1 MPEPEIAR
9 RCPSCG
15 AAIRQVAYFCP
26 QCGKEVVKLGVK
38 PPQNP
43 VHQATTE
50 PLHQNTAPL
59 NDTLAEPRR
68 DPPKGSKKAGSAA
81 AGAVGAK
88 LQRAGTMVRNVEGD
102 MVQRVKNVR
111 KISTVVLD
119 EAAYDPS
126 LRFVLVAA
134 ILFILFLVIMLLNKF
149 IA

>member
-15 AAIRQVAYFCP
+15 AAIREVAFFCP
-26 QCGKEVVKLGVK
+26 QCGREMAKPGVK
-38 PPQNP
+38 PPQNQ

-68 DPPKGSKKAGSAA
+68 DPPKVPQKAEPAAGS
-81 AGAVGAK
+81 AVGAK
-88 LQRAGTMVRNVEGD
+88 MKRAGTMVRNVEGD

-111 KISTVVLD
+111 KMSTVVLD
-119 EAAYDPS
+119 EATYDPS

-149 IA
+149 IT

>member
-15 AAIRQVAYFCP
+15 AAIRQVAFFCP
-26 QCGKEVVKLGVK
+26 QCGEEVAHPGVK
-38 PPQNP
+38 SPPGH

-50 PLHQNTAPL
+50 PLHSNTAPL
-59 NDTLAEPRR
+59 SETLAEPRLEAQPAPR
-68 DPPKGSKKAGSAA
+68 KAGPPGSKA
-81 AGAVGAK
+81 AGGK
-88 LQRAGTMVRNVEGD
+88 LQRAGALARNVEGD

-111 KISTVVLD
+111 KMSSVVLD

-134 ILFILFLVIMLLNKF
+134 ILFILFLVIVLLNKF
-149 IA
+149 IT